1 MSISIIAELTP
12 AASGEFPIADAMYI
26 KGGYLAVAN
35 NTARDAISPLR
46 RSLGMEVYCIDT
58 GLTYRLLGSLDNGGW
73 TLQSAGNAGY
83 ASGVSNS
90 ASWTLTHSLGYYP
103 NVTVIN
109 TSGNVCWG
117 QIAHISTASLNIS
130 FNENVSGTGYCS

>member
-1 MSISIIAELTP
+1 MSITIIAELTP
-12 AASGEFPIADAMYI
+12 AASGAFPIVDVQYV

-35 NTARDAISPLR
+35 DAARDAISPLR

-58 GLTYRLLGSLDNGGW
+58 GLTYRLLGGIDNANW

-83 ASGVSNS
+83 ATGFTNS
-90 ASWTLTHSLGYYP
+90 ASWTLVHNLGYYP

-117 QIAHISTASLNIS
+117 QIAHLGISSLNIL